1 MLLSEIVGESRG
13 KIDDVEQSTWSDEE
27 MVGYVNEAIE
37 ELCREADLITDS
49 RTVGEVLSSG
59 TIKLAN
65 AGGSIAHVKVNG
77 VTITSGA
84 VAYNTD
90 LATTAAALAANIN
103 AYTSSPD
110 YTAEAVGA
118 VVTIKAKPGTGANP
132 NGYAVTVSITG
143 MTATATDMAGGTS
156 LCQIYLL
163 PGVVWYSLDPRVI
176 QVQRVKP
183 ALLTHPISKQTE
195 DVLDMRWPNWEAA
208 EGPPRHWVPSTNA
221 IRIVP
226 KPDAADTVTLKVSR
240 LPLASLTHTNMNASP
255 EIPAIYHRRLFP
267 GIIYRAYEKQRHGN
281 MINAQK
287 AGERRAEWRGVINWI
302 KGDQLK
308 RNSAIDTAA
317 SPVPFGGRQ
326 R

>member
-1 MLLSEIVGESRG
+1 MLLSEIVGECRG
-13 KIDDVEQSTWSDEE
+13 KIDDAEQSTWSDEE
-27 MVGYVNEAIE
+27 MVGYLNEAIE
-37 ELCREADLITDS
+37 ELCREAELITDS

-59 TIKLAN
+59 AITLAA

-77 VTITSGA
+77 ITITSGA
-84 VAYNTD
+84 VAYDTS
-90 LATTAAALAANIN
+90 LSVTAAALAANIN
-103 AYTSSPD
+103 AHTSSPD
-110 YTAEAVGA
+110 YTAEASGA
-118 VVTIKAKPGTGANP
+118 TVTIKAKAGTGANP
-132 NGYAVTVSITG
+132 NGFAVTVSISG
-143 MTATATDMAGGTS
+143 MTATVTDMAGGTS

-195 DVLDMRWPNWEAA
+195 DILDMCWPNWEAS
-208 EGPPRHWVPSTNA
+208 EGPPRHWVSATGA
-221 IRIVP
+221 VRIVP
-226 KPDAADTVTLKVSR
+226 IPEAADTVTLKVSR
-240 LPLASLTHTNMNASP
+240 LPLTSLTHTKLNASP

-267 GIIYRAYEKQRHGN
+267 GVIYRAYEKQRHGN

-317 SPVPFGGRQ
+317 SPVPIGGRQ